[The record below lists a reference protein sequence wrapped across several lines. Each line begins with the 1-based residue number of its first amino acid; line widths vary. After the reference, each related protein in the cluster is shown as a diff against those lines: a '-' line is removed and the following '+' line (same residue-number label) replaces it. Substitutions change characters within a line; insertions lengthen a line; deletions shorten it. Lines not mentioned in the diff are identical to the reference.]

1 MSMKTA
7 TSEVELRI
15 GGFRIERRL
24 GAGGLG
30 LVYQATAIR
39 DGRTVALKVIG
50 GGLVSAND
58 FGELHRQIQA
68 AKRLDHPGIAAVFD
82 AGRDGELYYLAMEY
96 IDGCSLR
103 RAIDR
108 LACSND
114 PELGLDRVVSTEPEP
129 AASTTRWNH
138 EEARWPPMNA
148 SARKLRA
155 SHQHIQRSCELI
167 IEAALAVDYA
177 HRQGVVHGDIKPGNL
192 LLDGQGRI
200 HIVDFGLARIVG
212 ETTAAVALQVAG
224 TPMYMSPEQITGGTL
239 DNRADIYSLGLVLYE
254 LLALRP
260 PIVAPT
266 RQGLVLTA
274 LTEAV
279 RPLSFENPAVPL
291 DLESVVHKAIAKN
304 RTDRYATMADLAE
317 DLKRF
322 LADEPV
328 QAGPCPHRLRGRE
341 LASSRPATLTAVG
354 VGCLLA
360 ALACLV
366 VYIVPLLA
374 RLSGGWLPPA
384 QIGVA
389 VRRGLMVLF
398 AAAVGIGILGGR
410 RWSRPTGSVLAAGVF
425 LNSLFECW
433 TVARVVAANRSIAD
447 ALRFLASLSSSLT
460 IDGMLA
466 LGAVLTALFL
476 NRRDAINWFAYV
488 AAKRRDFRQ
497 RGQP

>member
-1 MSMKTA
+1 MKTA

-68 AKRLDHPGIAAVFD
+68 AKRLDHPGIASVFD

-96 IDGCSLR
+96 IDGHSLR
-103 RAIDR
+103 RALDR
-108 LACSND
+108 LMASDD
-114 PELGLDRVVSTEPEP
+114 PELGLDRVVTADAEAPMGP
-129 AASTTRWNH
+129 ARWNRD
-138 EEARWPPMNA
+138 EARWPPM
-148 SARKLRA
+148 SAAVRKLRA
-155 SHQHIQRSCELI
+155 SHEHIHRSCELI

-192 LLDGQGRI
+192 LLDGHGRI

-224 TPMYMSPEQITGGTL
+224 TPMYMSPEQIAGGTL
-239 DNRADIYSLGLVLYE
+239 DNRADVYSLGLVLYE

-260 PIVAPT
+260 PVVAPT

-274 LTEAV
+274 LTEPV

-304 RTDRYATMADLAE
+304 RADRYATMADLAE

-328 QAGPCPHRLRGRE
+328 QASPCPHRLRGRE
-341 LASSRPATLTAVG
+341 LASSRPAALTAVG

-360 ALACLV
+360 ALACFV
-366 VYIVPLLA
+366 VYIVPLLT
-374 RLSGGWLPPA
+374 RMSGGWLPPA
-384 QIGVA
+384 QSGIA
-389 VRRGLMVLF
+389 VRRGLTVF
-398 AAAVGIGILGGR
+398 GAVAVSLGILNGR
-410 RWSRPTGSVLAAGVF
+410 RWSRLAASVLAVGVL

-433 TVARVVAANRSIAD
+433 TLTRLALFQRGLPE

-460 IDGMLA
+460 IDCMLA
-466 LGAVLTALFL
+466 LGAVLTALFV
-476 NRRDAINWFAYV
+476 NRRDAVNWFGYV
-488 AAKRRDFRQ
+488 AAKRRDFRN
-497 RGQP
+497 RGQS